1 MSVSHTITCLDALNS
16 TPVLL
21 KFLMLPTLPL
31 HTEMNSHDMW
41 RVGLSTMTL
50 TSLGANIGAYLSSN
64 LRHPVEHEYS
74 KWFLRLVELSNEYV
88 WAFCYNY
95 VDIIMFSCKLLKGRD
110 CTQLAQ
116 WAILPGEERSTR
128 ITIHSCLTLPPVSPA
143 CITPGRSLNSEAF
156 AASVKREDW
165 AGWSTGTLQLSNSM
179 NHYTICVLL
188 SMKFPL

>member
-88 WAFCYNY
+88 
-95 VDIIMFSCKLLKGRD
+95 
-110 CTQLAQ
+110 
-116 WAILPGEERSTR
+116 
-128 ITIHSCLTLPPVSPA
+128 
-143 CITPGRSLNSEAF
+143 
-156 AASVKREDW
+156 
-165 AGWSTGTLQLSNSM
+165 
-179 NHYTICVLL
+179 
-188 SMKFPL
+188 